1 MAEVEI
7 FNFTLCS
14 KLFISLWRQRKWNR
28 TLTNSQEKQ
37 NPGINWNAL
46 KIVKYSLTPA
56 RHHTIYRGEKM
67 GMTSIFVFILILVPI
82 RRFFIY
88 CLLIEVLG
96 KTNNGQGLVPPI
108 SFYRK
113 TNHLSCLS
121 SDHVYHQRSARLFWT
136 SDKKSTPC
144 TMRKFLNI
152 ENLQDILSL
161 SYAYRLRKWPHIRGD
176 DGDKMEVFQL

>member
-46 KIVKYSLTPA
+46 KIVKYSLTLA
-56 RHHTIYRGEKM
+56 QHHTIYRGEKM
-67 GMTSIFVFILILVPI
+67 GMTFIFVFILILIFFPI

-113 TNHLSCLS
+113 TNHLPCLS
-121 SDHVYHQRSARLFWT
+121 SDHLYHQRTARLFWT
-136 SDKKSTPC
+136 SDKKQPLARSTRC
-144 TMRKFLNI
+144 NVSMRNSLNI
-152 ENLQDILSL
+152 IC
-161 SYAYRLRKWPHIRGD
+161 I
-176 DGDKMEVFQL
+176 